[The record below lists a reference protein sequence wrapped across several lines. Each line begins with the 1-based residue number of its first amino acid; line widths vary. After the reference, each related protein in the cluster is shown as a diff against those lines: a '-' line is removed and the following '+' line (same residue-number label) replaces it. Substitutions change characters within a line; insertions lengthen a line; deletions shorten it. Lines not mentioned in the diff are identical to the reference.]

1 MMGGL
6 ARLRSLLKLPGRG
19 TSSASEFGA
28 TDSGRG
34 APGDVQ
40 ATAADAG
47 EEGSARKAREVL
59 DSIQLAVVFLG
70 PTGRVTYCNGHLQEL
85 LGESRRAI
93 AGQDWFERFIP
104 PGQRDTLRAAFL
116 EAIASGVLNPHNEH
130 EIVATNGQ
138 RRLIAWESMLLR
150 DATGKPEGVA
160 SLGTDVTERRHA
172 EERLRHGAMYDAL
185 TRLPNR
191 NLFMDRLAG
200 CIARAKRRPQYRFA
214 AVFLDIDRFSVV
226 NNSLGHQAGDELLV
240 KVGQRLA
247 ECLRPGDSVARL
259 GGDEFAILLD
269 EIGGPSVPSGVAARI
284 QEALKASFDLG
295 GREVFLTVSIGTALN
310 KPRYEGPEDFMRD
323 ADAAMQHAKTHGKA
337 RHEVFDTSMHTR
349 AMILLQIENDL
360 HRAVER
366 EELSVH
372 YQPIVSLKTRALAG
386 FEALVRWERS
396 KGVFVPPGDF
406 IGIAEETGLIVPI
419 GAWVL
424 REACRQ
430 VQAWQTRKGSEEQ
443 PLKVSVNLS
452 AKQFAQPDLVAQV
465 ARVVQETGLAPGSL
479 KLEVTES
486 VLMQDLEAAAA
497 MLTELDAQRV
507 EVCIDDFGTG
517 YSSLSH
523 LLRFPAKTLKVDRSF
538 VHGMSLGRRHAEM
551 VRTIVGL
558 AHNLEMDVIAEGVE
572 TEEQMARLM
581 AMGCDYAQG
590 YLISRPVDAE
600 AAQSILDREALPLA
614 GPSAERE

>member
-6 ARLRSLLKLPGRG
+6 ARLRSFLKLPGRG
-19 TSSASEFGA
+19 TSSAPPAEP
-28 TDSGRG
+28 TDPARG
-34 APGDVQ
+34 APTDARAEV
-40 ATAADAG
+40 AAVAA
-47 EEGSARKAREVL
+47 EGSARKAHEVL
-59 DSIQLAVVFLG
+59 EGIQLAVVFLDA
-70 PTGRVTYCNGHLQEL
+70 TGRVTYCNSYLLEL
-85 LGESRRAI
+85 LGESRQAI
-93 AGQDWFERFIP
+93 VGRDWFEAFIP
-104 PGQRDTLRAAFL
+104 SDQRGTLRVAFL
-116 EAIASGVLNPHNEH
+116 EAVATGVVESHHEH
-130 EIVATNGQ
+130 EIAATNGQ
-138 RRLIAWESMLLR
+138 RRLVAWESTLLR
-150 DATGKPEGVA
+150 DTAGKAEGMA
-160 SLGTDVTERRHA
+160 LLGADVTERSRA

-200 CIARAKRRPQYRFA
+200 CIARARRRPQYRFA
-214 AVFLDIDRFSVV
+214 ALFLDIDRFSVV

-269 EIGGPSVPSGVAARI
+269 EISGPSVPSGVAARI
-284 QEALKASFDLG
+284 QEALKAPFDLG
-295 GREVFLTVSIGTALN
+295 GREVFLTASIGTALN

-349 AMILLQIENDL
+349 AMVLLQIENDL

-396 KGVFVPPGDF
+396 KGIFVPPGDF

-424 REACRQ
+424 RQACRQ
-430 VQAWQTRKGSEEQ
+430 VRAWQERKSAGE

-452 AKQFAQPDLVAQV
+452 AKQFAQSDLVAQV
-465 ARVVQETGLAPGSL
+465 ARVVQETGLEPGSL

-486 VLMQDLEAAAA
+486 VLMQDPDAAAT
-497 MLTELDAQRV
+497 MLGELDAQRV

-538 VHGMSLGRRHAEM
+538 VHGMSRGRQHAEM
-551 VRTIVGL
+551 VRTIVSL
-558 AHNLEMDVIAEGVE
+558 ARNLEMDVIAEGVE
-572 TEEQMARLM
+572 TEEQVAFLRRH
-581 AMGCDYAQG
+581 GCDLGQG
-590 YLISRPVDAE
+590 FLFDPPMSAAE
-600 AAQSILDREALPLA
+600 LA
-614 GPSAERE
+614 VRLRRAS